1 MGTNVIVYYASMTL
15 FQLLVLERV
24 REVPYGKVVSYGQIA
39 VAIGSPQGA
48 RQVGWILRSME
59 SEPDMP
65 WWRVINN
72 AGRITIKGNLLNDA
86 ERQRAL
92 LLSEGVA
99 VAEDFTLPIETYR
112 YIFK

>member
-1 MGTNVIVYYASMTL
+1 MTL
-15 FQLLVLERV
+15 FQRLVLERV
-24 REVPYGKVVSYGQIA
+24 LEIPYGKVVSYSQIA
-39 VAIGSPQGA
+39 VSIGSPRGA

-59 SEPDMP
+59 SQPDMP

-92 LLSEGVA
+92 LRSEGVV
-99 VAEDFTLPIETYR
+99 VADDFTLAIEEYR
-112 YIFK
+112 YFFK